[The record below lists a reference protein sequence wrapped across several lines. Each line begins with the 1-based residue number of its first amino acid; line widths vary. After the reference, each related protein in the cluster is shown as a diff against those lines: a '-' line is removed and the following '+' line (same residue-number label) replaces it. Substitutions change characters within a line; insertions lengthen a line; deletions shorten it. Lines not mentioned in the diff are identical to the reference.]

1 VKSTILLISTML
13 QLSLNLAS
21 TRLILSRGHEGTAA
35 PGPVRLDPDADRT
48 RRPLPWHHRRHR
60 RTIGF
65 FVLIPSFGVIG
76 AVAATTVS
84 FVAMALMLRNSAK
97 TIAGIDGSV
106 LRLMTR
112 FRGTRVAAPAE

>member
-1 VKSTILLISTML
+1 MRVPPPPAPSGSILML
-13 QLSLNLAS
+13 
-21 TRLILSRGHEGTAA
+21 TGHEGRYLSIIGVTVLLRAC
-35 PGPVRLDPDADRT
+35 
-48 RRPLPWHHRRHR
+48 
-60 RTIGF
+60 GF
-65 FVLIPSFGVIG
+65 FVLIPPFGVIG

>member
-1 VKSTILLISTML
+1 MAALAAAGPSGSILML
-13 QLSLNLAS
+13 
-21 TRLILSRGHEGTAA
+21 TGHEGRYLSIIGVT
-35 PGPVRLDPDADRT
+35 VL
-48 RRPLPWHHRRHR
+48 L

-76 AVAATTVS
+76 AVAATTMS

-112 FRGTRVAAPAE
+112 FRGTQVAAPAE

>member
-1 VKSTILLISTML
+1 
-13 QLSLNLAS
+13 
-21 TRLILSRGHEGTAA
+21 
-35 PGPVRLDPDADRT
+35 
-48 RRPLPWHHRRHR
+48 
-60 RTIGF
+60 
-65 FVLIPSFGVIG
+65 VIG